1 MSPQPDNDPGDQTT
15 FDSGVHI
22 RDSERAPAT
31 VWQITLT
38 AVLVIAILCVFFYG
52 LTNQRVEV
60 AGTPPAPP
68 QQTNVPSTEQQNQ
81 NVGTT
86 GQAPNPGNPRQPP
99 KAGAAQPKPGD
110 QNAAPP
116 PGTPG
121 KAR

>member
-1 MSPQPDNDPGDQTT
+1 MPAQPDNDPGDQTT
-15 FDSGVHI
+15 FDSGVHV

-31 VWQITLT
+31 AWQITLT

-60 AGTPPAPP
+60 AGSTPPPP
-68 QQTNVPSTEQQNQ
+68 QQTNVPSTEKQNQ
-81 NVGTT
+81 NAGTT
-86 GQAPNPGNPRQPP
+86 GQAPNPDNPQQPA

-110 QNAAPP
+110 QNATP